1 MPRFLSRA
9 GTHID
14 DLERQ
19 LARVGSVDN
28 DDASADEDVVR
39 IAPATASP
47 AETTA
52 LLGPK
57 LAASSATPM
66 ALDSTSGYNALS
78 LGVPLHTLQHQCA
91 QEQEQMRRTG
101 NRAASTAL
109 GGSDDD
115 GREDYRALQIQD
127 PQGNVDKGGRTKAA
141 TSSKLGTWDGVF
153 LPVMLSIWGILV
165 FVRMGYF
172 LSQVGIVGTIGS
184 FLCGYFVT
192 TMTTLS
198 ISAISTNGTVKGGG
212 PYYMLSRS
220 LGPEFGGSIG
230 LMFYAGTLL
239 SGALNAVAF
248 VEPLLSNFGNS
259 AGDITHTFPEGE
271 YWRILYSSVLLV
283 FCTTVC
289 LTGAQVFA
297 KASTVLSTLIIAA
310 TAMVLVSFACKDPFV
325 NDEKSIH
332 YTSWSMATFKENLW
346 PDLAPI
352 AEGRPSETFGT
363 VLGVLFPAC
372 IGIMAGASMSSALR
386 KPSKSIPKGTLWA
399 VGITFILYM
408 AVTVCL
414 GSTTRRSTLRD
425 NFNVLQEINIL
436 PIIVPIGAIT
446 TSVTSTLS
454 GVLSSASILQAI
466 AKDNLFACLKPFKR
480 LNRSD
485 NPTRAI
491 IITYVLSQLAFFM
504 GDTNAV
510 APYTTMF
517 NLIMFGFVNLACL
530 VLKLAA
536 SVNFRPTFH
545 YFKAWTAFLGAAGCF
560 SVMLFVDMASAL
572 VSTGVVILLFLYVHY
587 TCPPKPWGDVTQSLI
602 YHQCRKFM
610 LRLDL
615 RKDHVKFWR
624 PQILLLVHNP
634 RSSVHLIR
642 FCNALKKGGLY
653 IIGHVIKGQ
662 FFDLMPEFR
671 QQESAWMRLIDVLHV
686 KAFLNLAIDTE
697 DHDGARSIIF
707 GAGLGGMRPNIVV
720 LGFLNLSHRLD
731 AAEDACMDAFCDGA
745 HSHGSAVD
753 DMELPTDNIK
763 LNSPISAVAYLR
775 IVEDVLMMGKAVG
788 VAYGFSQ
795 LGSVLPD
802 LPLDPGIHSRPQD
815 SPLPWHAPLSADGH
829 HVPNA
834 RRGKQYIDLWPI
846 QIGTAATTVAGDG
859 HARASYLTN
868 FDSYVMV
875 LQLGTVLHLVPYW
888 NKHYTLRVMCFVESK
903 SDVDEEYRR
912 VDKLLRDLRVMAEL
926 RVHYLRDAG
935 ISAYDQAS
943 AAKATSSDAPLDFG
957 EDAIRTAGPS
967 SFERDIP
974 RASQHSVPPAN
985 DSGMATGTFSMKV
998 NLPMP
1003 LRYEA
1008 GRAGGFRSQE
1018 STTSSSSSS
1027 SDGKVSEH
1035 DTDIEMP
1042 DLGSVLP
1049 RFATISG
1056 GADFRQAH
1064 QRASSGGSALN
1075 RKRRLSADPNRGR
1088 HVIIGN
1094 VPLAGSS
1101 NREVGISMR
1110 PRRRGSDGAMVLSNF
1125 YSRALAAV
1133 ASQVATSSRSTAHND
1148 SLASAEEES
1157 RVGASSPV
1165 VCLEPASKLHV
1176 CSSAISTPLGHEG
1189 LGHAESSARSNADS
1203 QTNAATQVTDFNDM
1217 PVNTQN
1223 RILNE
1228 MIRRQ
1233 CNGSTA
1239 LIFTTL
1245 QAPEP
1250 GTSDSEQKAMQYLND
1265 IDALAHG
1272 LPPVFLVHATS
1283 LTVTTSL

>member
-28 DDASADEDVVR
+28 DDASADEGAVWLPQAAV
-39 IAPATASP
+39 APT
-47 AETTA
+47 ETTA
-52 LLGPK
+52 LLEPGVT
-57 LAASSATPM
+57 LRQ
-66 ALDSTSGYNALS
+66 ALPANAVCTTDGRGLSIFVPQQQQQQEEQQGNTS
-78 LGVPLHTLQHQCA
+78 LGSANGGLEGSPRIHL
-91 QEQEQMRRTG
+91 RWTG
-101 NRAASTAL
+101 KARNKAGVAA
-109 GGSDDD
+109 
-115 GREDYRALQIQD
+115 R
-127 PQGNVDKGGRTKAA
+127 
-141 TSSKLGTWDGVF
+141 KLGTWDGVF

-172 LSQVGIVGTIGS
+172 LSQIGIIGTIAS
-184 FLCGYFVT
+184 FVCGYTVT

-239 SGALNAVAF
+239 SGVLNAVAF
-248 VEPLLSNFGNS
+248 VEPLLSNFGRT
-259 AGDITHTFPEGE
+259 AGDITHTFPEGV
-271 YWRILYSSVLLV
+271 YWNILYSSVLLV
-283 FCTTVC
+283 FCTVVC
-289 LTGAQVFA
+289 LTGARVFA
-297 KASTVLSTLIIAA
+297 KASTVLSTFIIAS
-310 TAMVLVSFACKDPFV
+310 TAMILISFVFQKPFV
-325 NDEKSIH
+325 NEEKAIH
-332 YTSWSMATFKENLW
+332 YTSWSLATFKENLW
-346 PDLAPI
+346 PELAPI
-352 AEGRPSETFGT
+352 MEGRPSETFGS

-372 IGIMAGASMSSALR
+372 IGVMAGASMSSALR
-386 KPSKSIPKGTLWA
+386 KPSKSIPQGTLWA
-399 VGITFILYM
+399 VVITFILYM
-408 AVTVCL
+408 TIILCL

-466 AKDNLFACLKPFKR
+466 AKDDLFACLRPFKR
-480 LNRSD
+480 VNRSD

-491 IITYVLSQLAFFM
+491 VITYVISQFAFFM

-545 YFKAWTAFLGAAGCF
+545 YFKAWTACLGALGCF
-560 SVMLFVDMASAL
+560 AVMLFVDMISAL

-602 YHQCRKFM
+602 YHQCRKYM

-642 FCNALKKGGLY
+642 FCNSLKKGGLY
-653 IIGHVIKGQ
+653 VIGHVIKGR
-662 FFDLMPEFR
+662 FYELLPEFQ
-671 QQESAWMRLIDVLHV
+671 QQESAWMRLIDVLNV
-686 KAFLNLAIDTE
+686 KAFLNLAIDKE
-697 DHDGARSIIF
+697 DDAGARSIIF

-720 LGFLNLSHRLD
+720 MGFLNLAHRMDPTSVGCLD
-731 AAEDACMDAFCDGA
+731 EFCDDV
-745 HSHGSAVD
+745 HGFDSAVD

-763 LNSPISAVAYLR
+763 LNLPISAVAYVR
-775 IVEDVLMMGKAVG
+775 IIEDVLMMGKAVG
-788 VAYGFSQ
+788 IAYGFSE
-795 LGSVLPD
+795 LGSVLPPIPHMATSSYQQNTD
-802 LPLDPGIHSRPQD
+802 LSWQT
-815 SPLPWHAPLSADGH
+815 PLPVDMHRSH
-829 HVPNA
+829 T
-834 RRGKQYIDLWPI
+834 KQYIDLWPI
-846 QIGTAATTVAGDG
+846 QIGTATTVTGDSD
-859 HARASYLTN
+859 ARTSYLTN

-888 NKHYTLRVMCFVESK
+888 NKHYTLRVMCFVENK
-903 SDVDEEYRR
+903 SDVAEEYRR

-926 RVHYLRDAG
+926 HVHYLRGAG
-935 ISAYDQAS
+935 LSTYDEASNEAAVRQNLPPKFSNIRPRLAEGSVTGQSASLDIKRPKAS
-943 AAKATSSDAPLDFG
+943 VGESSA
-957 EDAIRTAGPS
+957 
-967 SFERDIP
+967 
-974 RASQHSVPPAN
+974 V
-985 DSGMATGTFSMKV
+985 TGAFSMKV

-1008 GRAGGFRSQE
+1008 SRTGRHRS
-1018 STTSSSSSS
+1018 SDNSLNLSSGTTSSSEDD
-1027 SDGKVSEH
+1027 SDPE
-1035 DTDIEMP
+1035 TDSPNGLNGDICRRT
-1042 DLGSVLP
+1042 SVQQSALP

-1056 GADFRQAH
+1056 TDPRQR
-1064 QRASSGGSALN
+1064 QNMSLSGGAFW
-1075 RKRRLSADPNRGR
+1075 RKRRSSADPNRGR

-1094 VPLAGSS
+1094 LPLGSKD
-1101 NREVGISMR
+1101 VDIKMR
-1110 PRRRGSDGAMVLSNF
+1110 PRRRGSDGAMVLSDF
-1125 YSRALAAV
+1125 YSRTLAAV
-1133 ASQVATSSRSTAHND
+1133 ASQVATSSTALGKQATSGSDVPLDELSVTGASPPTSTVCPGSALK
-1148 SLASAEEES
+1148 SFTFASAAALPESVEETAGS
-1157 RVGASSPV
+1157 AMDPTTAIDGRDSA
-1165 VCLEPASKLHV
+1165 EP
-1176 CSSAISTPLGHEG
+1176 T
-1189 LGHAESSARSNADS
+1189 
-1203 QTNAATQVTDFNDM
+1203 TTDFNDM

-1228 MIRRQ
+1228 MIRHQ
-1233 CNGSTA
+1233 CDGSRTA

-1250 GTSDSEQKAMQYLND
+1250 GTSDSEQKAMEYLRD

>member
-9 GTHID
+9 GTRID

-28 DDASADEDVVR
+28 DDISADEGADWPLQ
-39 IAPATASP
+39 AAATP
-47 AETTA
+47 TETTA
-52 LLGPK
+52 LLEPGVALRQTLPANAMHTSDGYGPSIYVPQSQRQQQGEPRRGTPPDNSNAGLEADGAPRTHPLWRGK
-57 LAASSATPM
+57 ARNKAGAA
-66 ALDSTSGYNALS
+66 
-78 LGVPLHTLQHQCA
+78 V
-91 QEQEQMRRTG
+91 R
-101 NRAASTAL
+101 
-109 GGSDDD
+109 
-115 GREDYRALQIQD
+115 
-127 PQGNVDKGGRTKAA
+127 
-141 TSSKLGTWDGVF
+141 KLGTWDGVF

-172 LSQVGIVGTIGS
+172 LGQIGIIGTIAS
-184 FLCGYFVT
+184 FVCGYLVT

-239 SGALNAVAF
+239 SGVLNAVAF
-248 VEPLLSNFGNS
+248 VEPLMSNFGRTG
-259 AGDITHTFPEGE
+259 GDITHTFPEGE
-271 YWRILYSSVLLV
+271 RWHILYSSILLV
-283 FCTTVC
+283 FCTVVC

-297 KASTVLSTLIIAA
+297 KASTVLSTFIIAS
-310 TAMVLVSFACKDPFV
+310 TAMILASFVFQQPFV
-325 NDEKSIH
+325 DEEKAIH
-332 YTSWSMATFKENLW
+332 YTSWSLATFKENLW
-346 PDLAPI
+346 PELAPI
-352 AEGRPSETFGT
+352 KEGRPSETFGS

-372 IGIMAGASMSSALR
+372 IGVMAGASMSSALR
-386 KPSKSIPKGTLWA
+386 KPSKSIPQGTLWA
-399 VGITFILYM
+399 VVITFVLYLTI
-408 AVTVCL
+408 VVCL

-425 NFNVLQEINIL
+425 NFNVLQEINVL

-466 AKDNLFACLKPFKR
+466 AKDDLFACLGPFKR
-480 LNRSD
+480 VSRSD
-485 NPTRAI
+485 NPARAI
-491 IITYVLSQLAFFM
+491 VITYVISQFAFFM

-517 NLIMFGFVNLACL
+517 NLIMFGSVNLACL

-545 YFKAWTAFLGAAGCF
+545 YFKAWTACLGALGCF
-560 SVMLFVDMASAL
+560 AVMLFVDMVSAL

-602 YHQCRKFM
+602 YHQCRKYM

-634 RSSVHLIR
+634 RSSLHLIR

-653 IIGHVIKGQ
+653 VIGHVIKGR
-662 FFDLMPEFR
+662 FYELLPELQ

-686 KAFLNLAIDTE
+686 KAFLNLAIDKE
-697 DHDGARSIIF
+697 DDAGARSIIF

-720 LGFLNLSHRLD
+720 MGFLNLAHRAD
-731 AAEDACMDAFCDGA
+731 ATAGVCTDELCDDA
-745 HSHGSAVD
+745 HSYDGSID

-763 LNSPISAVAYLR
+763 LNLPISAVAYVR
-775 IVEDVLMMGKAVG
+775 IIEDVLMMGKAVG
-788 VAYGFSQ
+788 IAYGFSE
-795 LGSVLPD
+795 LGSVLPPIPHID
-802 LPLDPGIHSRPQD
+802 ASSGHRGTD
-815 SPLPWHAPLSADGH
+815 SLW
-829 HVPNA
+829 NA
-834 RRGKQYIDLWPI
+834 RPPAEARQVGSKQHIDLWPI
-846 QIGTAATTVAGDG
+846 QIGTATTVTGDG
-859 HARASYLTN
+859 SAHASYLTN

-888 NKHYTLRVMCFVESK
+888 NKHYTLRVMCFVENE
-903 SDVDEEYRR
+903 SDVAEEYRR
-912 VDKLLRDLRVMAEL
+912 VDKLLRDLRVTAEL
-926 RVHYLRDAG
+926 HVHYLRGAG
-935 ISAYDQAS
+935 LSTYDEASNEAAIRPNALPKAS
-943 AAKATSSDAPLDFG
+943 ALPSQSEDGPVAGQAKSVNIRQSMSSVG
-957 EDAIRTAGPS
+957 ES
-967 SFERDIP
+967 S
-974 RASQHSVPPAN
+974 VV
-985 DSGMATGTFSMKV
+985 TGGFSMKV

-1003 LRYEA
+1003 LRYETRRM
-1008 GRAGGFRSQE
+1008 GPHRGSSDGLGL
-1018 STTSSSSSS
+1018 SSSSS
-1027 SDGKVSEH
+1027 SDEDSSPE
-1035 DTDIEMP
+1035 TDSPIGLNDDMSRRTSAQ
-1042 DLGSVLP
+1042 LSALP

-1056 GADFRQAH
+1056 TNPRQR
-1064 QRASSGGSALN
+1064 QQVTSSSQGSFWN
-1075 RKRRLSADPNRGR
+1075 KRRSSIEPNRGSK
-1088 HVIIGN
+1088 VIVGN
-1094 VPLAGSS
+1094 LPLGS
-1101 NREVGISMR
+1101 NDVDIRMR
-1110 PRRRGSDGAMVLSNF
+1110 PHRRGSDGAMVLSDF
-1125 YSRALAAV
+1125 YSRTLAAV
-1133 ASQVATSSRSTAHND
+1133 ASQVATSSTALGKQQSGASDVPLEELSVAGGSTSTGTVCPGSALK
-1148 SLASAEEES
+1148 SFTFASAMPE
-1157 RVGASSPV
+1157 VA
-1165 VCLEPASKLHV
+1165 
-1176 CSSAISTPLGHEG
+1176 
-1189 LGHAESSARSNADS
+1189 ADS
-1203 QTNAATQVTDFNDM
+1203 AMVDAGDSRESGGRRTTDFNDM

-1233 CNGSTA
+1233 CSDSSTA

-1250 GTSDSEQKAMQYLND
+1250 GTSDSELKAMEYLKD
-1265 IDALAHG
+1265 IDALARG